1 MKLCMAIVVIM
12 CACVWSED
20 EYEGGSGDEGRTG
33 GMDGWSKEVASQAFA
48 GEASSRHRTIM

>member
-1 MKLCMAIVVIM
+1 MYCV